1 MGGDIRTERDLF
13 WIPFMGWELSTCDIV
28 LVVFMSVGGKP
39 VAVSAHSRLLP
50 GALLCYLVNKSA
62 AVN

>member
-1 MGGDIRTERDLF
+1 
-13 WIPFMGWELSTCDIV
+13 MGWELSTCDIV